1 MQMCHKY
8 PGSHV
13 KTVRSHIMKFFYK
26 YFLKHPD
33 LRERTA
39 VTNSYDGFE
48 EIVAELKARV
58 TDDSEFSEVIELRC
72 LKLPLMCPK
81 YLRNLM

>member
-1 MQMCHKY
+1 
-8 PGSHV
+8 
-13 KTVRSHIMKFFYK
+13 MKFFYK

-48 EIVAELKARV
+48 QIVAELKARV
-58 TDDSEFSEVIELRC
+58 TDDSEYDEVITQIC
-72 LKLPLMCPK
+72 LQVL
-81 YLRNLM
+81 

>member
-1 MQMCHKY
+1 
-8 PGSHV
+8 
-13 KTVRSHIMKFFYK
+13 MKFFYK

-48 EIVAELKARV
+48 EIIRELKSRV
-58 TDDSEFSEVIELRC
+58 TDDSVYDEVISRQTNC
-72 LKLPLMCPK
+72 C
-81 YLRNLM
+81 

>member
-1 MQMCHKY
+1 MIMCRKY
-8 PGSHV
+8 PGAHV
-13 KTVRSHIMKFFYK
+13 RTVRSHIMKFFYK

-48 EIVAELKARV
+48 EIIRELKSRV
-58 TDDSEFSEVIELRC
+58 TDDSVYDEVI
-72 LKLPLMCPK
+72 
-81 YLRNLM
+81 

>member
-1 MQMCHKY
+1 MLHKFLRHLY
-8 PGSHV
+8 LPRGVYAVVSQVSRVPCKNCQIAHNEV
-13 KTVRSHIMKFFYK
+13 FYK

-48 EIVAELKARV
+48 QIVAELKARV
-58 TDDSEFSEVIELRC
+58 TDDSEYDEVIAQT
-72 LKLPLMCPK
+72 
-81 YLRNLM
+81 

>member
-1 MQMCHKY
+1 MR
-8 PGSHV
+8 
-13 KTVRSHIMKFFYK
+13 TVRSHIMKFFYK

-48 EIVAELKARV
+48 EIIRELKSRV
-58 TDDSEFSEVIELRC
+58 TDDSVYDEVISRQTNC
-72 LKLPLMCPK
+72 C
-81 YLRNLM
+81 

>member
-1 MQMCHKY
+1 MFMCRKY
-8 PGSHV
+8 PGAHV
-13 KTVRSHIMKFFYK
+13 RPVRSHIMKFFYK

-48 EIVAELKARV
+48 EIIQELKSRV
-58 TDDSEFSEVIELRC
+58 TDDSEYDEVISTQTNC
-72 LKLPLMCPK
+72 C
-81 YLRNLM
+81 